1 MPDVGDLA
9 LAAAISQVLE
19 GESFRSVAE
28 QYHVSR
34 NTLKRRID
42 GFNPRDLDHS
52 YHRSLSRTL
61 DAGRLARA
69 TGGCRPR
76 PVYAL

>member
-34 NTLKRRID
+34 NTLKRQID
-42 GFNPRDLDHS
+42 DFNPRDLAYSH
-52 YHRSLSRTL
+52 HQSLSLTL
-61 DAGRLARA
+61 ERCLAD
-69 TGGCRPR
+69 
-76 PVYAL
+76 

>member
-1 MPDVGDLA
+1 MPDMEDLA

-19 GESFRSVAE
+19 GESLRSVAE

-42 GFNPRDLDHS
+42 GVNPRDLAHS
-52 YHRSLSRTL
+52 HR
-61 DAGRLARA
+61 
-69 TGGCRPR
+69 
-76 PVYAL
+76 